1 MYIPARRSVAGLG
14 ILLAALVVT
23 PATPV
28 APAAPASAVPAA
40 SVASTVAAA
49 STVVGAPERAAA
61 PVRAAAPGDGGGGF
75 GAVVG
80 VRTGRVAFR
89 PVLTADGIGPY
100 RIGVSTRTG
109 LLAQGLVTNVEEE
122 QTCTGFYSGQAT
134 GRYAGILLLRFQGNR
149 LVLLSSTD
157 PTIRTRAGGR
167 VGMTLDELEQQYG
180 PQGAIEYGKWTLRA
194 YVVPSGGRIIAFFED
209 PYTPYVYRIASGER
223 DRVLASF
230 VGGDDQC

>member
-1 MYIPARRSVAGLG
+1 MHIPARLSVAGLG
-14 ILLAALVVT
+14 ILLTGLVV
-23 PATPV
+23 TPV
-28 APAAPASAVPAA
+28 APAGAVPAA
-40 SVASTVAAA
+40 SASSTVA
-49 STVVGAPERAAA
+49 GAPGRAATPLRAAA
-61 PVRAAAPGDGGGGF
+61 PADGGSGL

-89 PVLTADGIGPY
+89 PVLTVDGIGPY

-109 LLAQGLVTNVEEE
+109 LLARGLVTNIEEE
-122 QTCTGFYSGQAT
+122 QTCNGFYSGEAT

-149 LVLLSSTD
+149 LVLLSTTD
-157 PTIRTRAGGR
+157 PTIRTRVGGR
-167 VGMTLDELEQQYG
+167 VGMTLADLEQRYG
-180 PQGAIEYGKWTLRA
+180 PLGAIEYGKWTLRA
-194 YVVPSGGRIIAFFED
+194 YVVSSGGRIIAFFED